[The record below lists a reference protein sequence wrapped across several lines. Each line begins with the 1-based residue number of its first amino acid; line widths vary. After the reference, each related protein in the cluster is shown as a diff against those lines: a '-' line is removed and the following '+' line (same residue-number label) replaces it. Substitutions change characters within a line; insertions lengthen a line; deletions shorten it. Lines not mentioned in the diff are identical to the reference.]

1 MFPKGIDARLD
12 LLSIDML
19 YTLSALTEEM
29 PLLPVRAREFLG
41 RQKSRDCMEKRRKY
55 RTGFLSRQGVDESL
69 RLTPNYGTKLHKWID
84 TFSQKIDGF
93 SSQN

>member
-1 MFPKGIDARLD
+1 
-12 LLSIDML
+12 
-19 YTLSALTEEM
+19 M

-55 RTGFLSRQGVDESL
+55 RTGFLSRQGVDENL